1 MNSFEGIS
9 CSNPENT
16 KEKEEEKLSFDEAK
30 LVYGNTENAL
40 IYRYTNLDS
49 DTEQAFQ
56 EKRNSLPESLKE
68 IDDYV
73 LNLKKVDSNVKDV
86 ALNEIWKYRTERKT
100 EPSCDKS
107 ALKKYVE
114 IIEEQQKE
122 KEEKEKSFNLEEKL
136 SNNTASNYWSDVTA
150 ANKIDAIKRPE
161 SVLVCYK
168 KVSSGLDAI
177 IDEYCESEKSKNSI
191 PTGDTYV
198 ILINL
203 LDRKRKAEN
212 DVRTYERA
220 KKLWEKYGSSYDRK
234 NITPEFFLH
243 LFKNESSNLDLEER
257 KRKINE
263 LMNLITEENDNL
275 HKLRNNTEYKESGE
289 NALVAE
295 YSFINFC
302 NENKLPTAK
311 AFAYD
316 DWKKGT
322 DAIVRMPTE
331 EGRQLLLSI
340 DVTVLSKEQEIE
352 NVKLSSARKFVDIHY
367 IPKVW
372 ATPDY
377 QKSYEKCNT
386 NYVRLDEKDREFIPR
401 FVVVKDCTKEKANVW
416 NMRDIYM
423 QIYSQC
429 SHYLKDRYFANS
441 DTGKKMEDVRHAI
454 EQKYPEVKTLYGE
467 LEQSLDNEMFS
478 DATKKVI
485 NILSRKSVEEDRSF

>member
-1 MNSFEGIS
+1 
-9 CSNPENT
+9 
-16 KEKEEEKLSFDEAK
+16 
-30 LVYGNTENAL
+30 
-40 IYRYTNLDS
+40 
-49 DTEQAFQ
+49 
-56 EKRNSLPESLKE
+56 
-68 IDDYV
+68 
-73 LNLKKVDSNVKDV
+73 
-86 ALNEIWKYRTERKT
+86 
-100 EPSCDKS
+100 
-107 ALKKYVE
+107 
-114 IIEEQQKE
+114 
-122 KEEKEKSFNLEEKL
+122 
-136 SNNTASNYWSDVTA
+136 
-150 ANKIDAIKRPE
+150 
-161 SVLVCYK
+161 
-168 KVSSGLDAI
+168 
-177 IDEYCESEKSKNSI
+177 EKSKNSI

-203 LDRKRKAEN
+203 LDRKRKSEN